1 MQRAKLFTFLLWLC
15 ALALAAWTL
24 AQLPLADITTS
35 ITTLSAAQW
44 LVWIGLNCAIILLL
58 SLRWQ
63 ILLQALAVPINFF
76 RLLIIRQAGQA
87 VSFITPGPQFGGE
100 PLQIYWLYRY
110 GLPLRKALLSLGLD
124 RFFELWVNF
133 SVLLLAVLILLFATG
148 DGGNPTI
155 GDWKNALLP
164 LLLFLGLMLLLAWV
178 LIKQPNWIN
187 ARLERVAARWQHNYR
202 LSKINQH
209 WQSLGDDLRNTLR
222 TQRMRF
228 TCAIVLSLLGWLGL
242 LGELYLILRFV
253 GIQADLHSF
262 LIILVAMRMAL
273 LLPMP
278 GGVGTLEAAVLWSFT
293 TLNLPASA
301 ALGVIAL
308 MRLRDGII
316 LLVGL
321 GCLRYRSKAGSPLRE
336 DDDSLLD
343 ESANENNNS
352 H

>member
-1 MQRAKLFTFLLWLC
+1 MQRATLFTLLLWLS

-24 AQLPLADITTS
+24 AQLPLTDISTS
-35 ITTLSAAQW
+35 ITALNAAQW

-100 PLQIYWLYRY
+100 PLQIYWLYKL
-110 GLPLRKALLSLGLD
+110 GMPLRSALLSLGLD
-124 RFFELWVNF
+124 RFFELWINF
-133 SVLLLAVLILLFATG
+133 SVLLLAVMILLFATG

-178 LIKQPNWIN
+178 LIKQPDWIN
-187 ARLERVAARWQHNYR
+187 RRLERVAARWQHNYR

-209 WQSLGDDLRNTLR
+209 WQSLGDDLRLALR
-222 TQRMRF
+222 TQKIHF
-228 TCAIVLSLLGWLGL
+228 AWAIVLSLLGWLGL
-242 LGELYLILRFV
+242 LGELFLILHFV

-321 GCLRYRSKAGSPLRE
+321 GCLRASSSSSTRTQTI
-336 DDDSLLD
+336 
-343 ESANENNNS
+343 NS
-352 H
+352 EA